1 MEKYLIR
8 VGPKSTFVEDRGP
21 KEEPNR
27 APLEALEVKE
37 KKKEAY
43 VLCTPSGEQAAIID
57 AVIAGKNV
65 IVDSVAGSGK
75 TTTILH
81 IGMSFCGK
89 QPAESGMSFCG
100 KQPAETQK
108 KILVLTYNAKL
119 KIETREKAAS
129 LGLDNMEIHSYH
141 AFCVK
146 YYDHR
151 CHTDP
156 GMITVLKTDKKP
168 KQKFSYDI
176 ILLDEQQDMT
186 NLYYK
191 LVKKII
197 KDSGTTDIQIACF
210 GDIYQNIYSF
220 KGSDDRFL
228 SFADKIYGLSS
239 ERDWIHLRICESFR
253 ITTNMCGFINKHL
266 LGNTRITIKKE
277 SSLKVRYI
285 ICDTFTLTPYDE
297 FRRYIELGYRANDIF
312 ILAPS
317 VKKGKHDSPVRIL
330 ENRIVNSGISCYV
343 PISDEEKIDEQV
355 IQNKV
360 VFSTFHQV
368 KGLERKI
375 VLVFNFDDSYF
386 DFYGRDLPKDRCP
399 NIMYVAL
406 TRAKEQM
413 TLFHHYENE
422 YLSCLRERYRLSSTC
437 TLIERRDCL
446 GIKKTL
452 QEPLEL
458 SVTELIRNMGT
469 EIIDYAIHSIDYKTV
484 QPAQKTIDIPLKVQT
499 GPTSFENVSD
509 INGVAIP
516 AIYEYLSHKKVTMIE
531 ELRSMIA
538 RLSNTHRR
546 NYEEITHKDKMTVSD
561 ILYLANLYSSIMSGY
576 IFKIEQIK
584 EYKWLKPKPLKEC
597 LERMGTVVSR
607 EDTKYEVPI
616 EAKEVI
622 YNRRL
627 VGILDVVDGSKNI
640 VYELKCVQTVTS
652 ENILQLA
659 IYSWIVEGLEWSKDR
674 NITYRLF
681 NIFTNEIVEVTY
693 NQKVKGMVEFLIK
706 AKYGSLARCSDEEFI
721 ERCLKEEIEVKTIGE
736 ECLLSV

>member
-8 VGPKSTFVEDRGP
+8 VGPQEP

-27 APLEALEVKE
+27 AQVEPLDVKE

-43 VLCTPSGEQAAIID
+43 VLCTPSEEQSAIID
-57 AVIAGKNV
+57 AVISGKNV

-81 IGMSFCGK
+81 VGMSFSGK
-89 QPAESGMSFCG
+89 QPAEPNKSL
-100 KQPAETQK
+100 PEK

-156 GMITVLKTDKKP
+156 GIITVLKTDKKP
-168 KQKFSYDI
+168 KQKFSYDL

-197 KDSGTTDIQIACF
+197 KDSGSSDIQIACF

-239 ERDWIHLRICESFR
+239 KRSWIHLRISESFR
-253 ITTNMCGFINKHL
+253 ITANMCGFINKHL
-266 LGNTRITIKKE
+266 LGNTRITSKKE
-277 SSLKVRYI
+277 TPQKVRYI
-285 ICDTFTLTPYDE
+285 ICDTFTMTPYDE
-297 FRRYIELGYRANDIF
+297 FRRYIELGYRASDIF

-330 ENRIVNSGISCYV
+330 ENRIVKSGISCYV
-343 PISDEEKIDEQV
+343 PISDEEKIDEQI

-406 TRAKEQM
+406 TRAKEGM

-422 YLSCLRERYRLSSTC
+422 YISCLRDRYRLSSTC
-437 TLIERRDCL
+437 TLIEKRDCL
-446 GIKKTL
+446 GMKKTL

-458 SVTELIRNMGT
+458 SVTELIRNMGI

-484 QPAQKTIDIPLKVQT
+484 TPAQKTIDIPLKVQT
-499 GPTSFENVSD
+499 GSSSFENVSD

-516 AIYEYLSHKKVTMIE
+516 AIYEYLSHKKVTIIE
-531 ELRSMIA
+531 ELRSMVA
-538 RLSNTHRR
+538 RLSNTHRC
-546 NYEEITHKDKMTVSD
+546 NYEQITHKDKMTVSD

-597 LERMGTVVSR
+597 LERMGSVVSR
-607 EDTKYEVPI
+607 EATKYEVPI

-627 VGILDVVDGSKNI
+627 VGILDVVDGGKNI

-659 IYSWIVEGLEWSKDR
+659 IYAWIVEGLEWSKDR
-674 NITYRLF
+674 KITYKLF

-693 NQKVKGMVEFLIK
+693 NQKIKGMVEFLIK

-721 ERCLKEEIEVKTIGE
+721 DRCIKDEIEVKTIEE